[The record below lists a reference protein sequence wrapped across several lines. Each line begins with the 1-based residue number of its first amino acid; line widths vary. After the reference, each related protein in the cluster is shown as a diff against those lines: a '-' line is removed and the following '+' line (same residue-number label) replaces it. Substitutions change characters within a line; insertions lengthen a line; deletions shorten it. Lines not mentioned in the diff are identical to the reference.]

1 MMKKELALII
11 FSGLIPFYLFAQY
24 TIENEAVIERPS
36 QHDKS
41 GIFYF
46 AHAKNL
52 LLNSDFENG
61 TSYWTL
67 GKYNGGI
74 ATLYTDSVNNS
85 FSGKQAVVQAGGSF
99 NREYED
105 IQLFSFM
112 EISKNTI
119 YTISFQASVKT
130 ACLISISLSNG
141 VDTFFDEE
149 LLLRPEQTI
158 YGPFSFKSNTD
169 EAFSFFAFNL
179 GRTNATMVFDDVT
192 ITADDTEKQFE
203 QIVSNA
209 GINIHQV
216 SQGKE
221 LYIQLPTAAKADYP
235 VIFIN
240 EKGKTLR
247 TAKIHEGAQELFLKL
262 DNQLQM
268 GNYVVQ
274 VFAPE
279 KTHAYNFQVK

>member
-1 MMKKELALII
+1 MNKKLALT
-11 FSGLIPFYLFAQY
+11 FLTGLIPIYLFAQY
-24 TIENEAVIERPS
+24 PIENEGVIERPS

-46 AHAKNL
+46 AHTENL
-52 LLNSDFENG
+52 LQNPDFENG

-67 GKYNGGI
+67 GKYNGGS
-74 ATLYTDSVNNS
+74 ATFYTDSIS
-85 FSGKQAVVQAGGSF
+85 DAFSGRQAVVQTKGSF
-99 NREYED
+99 NKEFDD
-105 IQLFSFM
+105 IQLFSFI

-141 VDTFFDEE
+141 VDTFFDEK

-158 YGPFSFKSNTD
+158 YGPFSFKSITD
-169 EAFSFFAFNL
+169 ESFSFFSFNL
-179 GRTNATMVFDDVT
+179 GRTNATMVFDDVA